1 MTKIIGRYSN
11 EYKTFDQFDVMTDAE
26 LSTVEG
32 GGWVKCGLG
41 TVGSALTGGVAG
53 AAVGTVTLPIFWD
66 SIWDCSWFLGRCS
79 DWSCYILLKVLI
91 I

>member
-1 MTKIIGRYSN
+1 MNT
-11 EYKTFDQFDVMTDAE
+11 KTFDQFDVMTDAE

-53 AAVGTVTLPIFWD
+53 AAVGTVTLPI
-66 SIWDCSWFLGRCS
+66 LGQYLGLQLVFGEVQRLELLHSAKSPYHLGCEI
-79 DWSCYILLKVLI
+79 ILRR
-91 I
+91 

>member
-1 MTKIIGRYSN
+1 MNT
-11 EYKTFDQFDVMTDAE
+11 KTFDQFDVMTDAE

-53 AAVGTVTLPIFWD
+53 ATVGTVTLPIFGTVSGTAAGFWGGAATGAATF
-66 SIWDCSWFLGRCS
+66 C
-79 DWSCYILLKVLI
+79 
-91 I
+91 